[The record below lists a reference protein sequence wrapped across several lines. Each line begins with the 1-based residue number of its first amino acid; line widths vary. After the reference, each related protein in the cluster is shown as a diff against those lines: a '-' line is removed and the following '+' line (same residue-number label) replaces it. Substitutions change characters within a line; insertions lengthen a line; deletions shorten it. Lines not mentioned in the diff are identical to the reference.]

1 MERWGN
7 IQSAITMVEELSSLL
22 NSAGEPILT
31 EEGIANLFGKIAG
44 RCWEEAPEKV
54 DM

>member
-1 MERWGN
+1 MGDV
-7 IQSAITMVEELSSLL
+7 QSAITMVEELSSLL

-31 EEGIANLFGKIAG
+31 EEGIASLFGENAG
-44 RCWEEAPEKV
+44 CCWEEAPEKV